1 MMRIIGF
8 CFMIIFIIALI
19 TTLITEY
26 KSEYIS
32 SSFYPTLVIIFI
44 GFEISIMII
53 GLSFL

>member
-8 CFMIIFIIALI
+8 CLMIIFIIALI
-19 TTLITEY
+19 TTLIAEY

-32 SSFYPTLVIIFI
+32 ASFYPTLVIIFI
-44 GFEISIMII
+44 SFEISVMII

>member
-8 CFMIIFIIALI
+8 CLMIIFIIALI
-19 TTLITEY
+19 TTLIAEY

-32 SSFYPTLVIIFI
+32 ASFYPTLVIIFI
-44 GFEISIMII
+44 GFEIIVMII

>member
-19 TTLITEY
+19 TTLIAEY
-26 KSEYIS
+26 KSKYIS
-32 SSFYPTLVIIFI
+32 VSFYPTLVIIFI
-44 GFEISIMII
+44 GIEISVMII

>member
-19 TTLITEY
+19 TTLIAEY
-26 KSEYIS
+26 KSKYIS
-32 SSFYPTLVIIFI
+32 VSFYPTLVIIFI
-44 GFEISIMII
+44 GFEISVMII